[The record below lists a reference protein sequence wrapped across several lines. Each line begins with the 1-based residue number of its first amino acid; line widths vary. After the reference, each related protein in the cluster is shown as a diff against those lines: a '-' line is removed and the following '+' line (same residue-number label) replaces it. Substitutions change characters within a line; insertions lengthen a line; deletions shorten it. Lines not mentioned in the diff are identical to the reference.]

1 VFATGTADIKATV
14 NDLFGQGLRP
24 AALDHT
30 RGSAKLLG
38 VDGTGYR
45 YTFSWRL
52 ILPCTEP
59 PGRPCEIARFALT
72 ER

>member
-1 VFATGTADIKATV
+1 MSW
-14 NDLFGQGLRP
+14 QRP

-30 RGSAKLLG
+30 RGHADLVG
-38 VDGTGYR
+38 VDGADYR

-59 PGRPCEIARFALT
+59 PGRPCEVSNFALSK
-72 ER
+72 R